1 MQSAI
6 SVKTRNANRQR
17 VEGDFLLAS
26 SAPEEV
32 FTREDLTDEQRM
44 VGDTAREFFEREIAP
59 CSKELE
65 EYNPQLIRRL
75 MRRAGEIGF
84 LATEIPESDGGL
96 GLGIFPALLQVEQFA
111 RHMSFGMAIVT
122 HTGIGSLPIVFF
134 GDERQKRRYLPGI
147 MSGETVSA
155 FALTESHSGSDALS
169 SRVTATLDD
178 SGRHYLLNGEKMW
191 VTNGGIADLFIV
203 FAKVDGLHFTAF
215 LVERGWPGVNLGAEE
230 SKMGMRGSSSRPL
243 LLDNVAVPVE
253 NVLGEVGA
261 GHKVAFGTL
270 NVCRTKLGA
279 GLVGASKEIL
289 ALSTAYSQERKAFG
303 KRIGEFEL
311 IREKLARMAAR
322 IYAAE
327 SVVYRTAGLLAENLT
342 RHSANGSDGI
352 GFAAES
358 SIVKVFTSETLDFVA
373 DEGVQ
378 IHGSNGY
385 SSAYAVER
393 FYRDARINRIFEGT
407 NEIHRLLIP
416 ERLLKLVQ
424 SGDLPLQKAVADAQS
439 AIRADRRLRDSQI
452 DPLAVER
459 QFCERSR
466 AFALTLLGAAV
477 ESFGKEIRSQ
487 QMLLA
492 SISDIA
498 IETFAIDSVLLRT
511 RKAME
516 RRSRTDGA
524 SSDKARISA
533 AKLFAQE
540 AFDRARMAALNAT
553 GIIASADS
561 NPVLETAVY
570 RLTTTPLADCAKLCN
585 SISAEVIASG
595 GYPFLNYSGMHLD
608 EKVDCS
614 RRETF
619 SLILDALIAKPEI
632 R

>member
-6 SVKTRNANRQR
+6 SVKTRIATRPR
-17 VEGDFLLAS
+17 VEGDFLLAP

-44 VGDTAREFFEREIAP
+44 VGNTAREFFEREVAP
-59 CSKELE
+59 CGDKLE
-65 EYNPQLIRRL
+65 EHRPELIRSL
-75 MRRAGEIGF
+75 LSRAADLGF

-147 MSGETVSA
+147 MSGEIVSA
-155 FALTESHSGSDALS
+155 FALTEAHSGSDALA
-169 SRVTATLDD
+169 SRATATLDG

-191 VTNGGIADLFIV
+191 VTNAGIADLFIV

-215 LVERGWPGVNLGAEE
+215 LVERDREGVGLGAEE
-230 SKMGMRGSSSRPL
+230 SKMGMRGSSTRPL

-279 GLVGASKEIL
+279 GLIGASKEIL
-289 ALSTAYSQERKAFG
+289 ALSAAYSQERKAFG
-303 KRIGEFEL
+303 KRIAEFEL
-311 IREKLARMAAR
+311 IREKLARMTAR

-327 SVVYRTAGLLAENLT
+327 SIIYRTAGLLAENLT
-342 RHSANGSDGI
+342 RLSANGSDGI

-358 SIVKVFTSETLDFVA
+358 SMVKVFTSETLGFVA

-393 FYRDARINRIFEGT
+393 FYRDARVNRIFEGT

-416 ERLLKLVQ
+416 ERLLKLAQ
-424 SGDLPLQKAVADAQS
+424 SGDLPLQKTVTDAQS
-439 AIRADRRLRDSQI
+439 AIRADRRWRVSQI
-452 DPLAVER
+452 DPLAVEH
-459 QFCERSR
+459 QLCERSR
-466 AFALTLLGAAV
+466 ALTLTLLGAAV
-477 ESFGKEIRSQ
+477 EAFGKEIRSR

-492 SISDIA
+492 AMSDIA
-498 IETFAIDSVLLRT
+498 IEAFAIDSVLLRT
-511 RKAME
+511 QKAME

-524 SSDKARISA
+524 SSDEIRINA
-533 AKLFAQE
+533 AKLFVGE
-540 AFDRARMAALNAT
+540 AFDRASQAALRAA
-553 GIIASADS
+553 GIIISAQPD
-561 NPVLETAVY
+561 PVLETAVY
-570 RLTTTPLADCAKLCN
+570 RLATTPMTDCANLCK
-585 SISAEVIASG
+585 SVSSGVSASG
-595 GYPFLNYSGMHLD
+595 GYPF
-608 EKVDCS
+608 
-614 RRETF
+614 
-619 SLILDALIAKPEI
+619 
-632 R
+632 

>member
-6 SVKTRNANRQR
+6 SVKTRTATRPR

-44 VGDTAREFFEREIAP
+44 VGNTAREFFEREVAP
-59 CSKELE
+59 RSNELE
-65 EYNPQLIRRL
+65 EFDPRLIRNL
-75 MRRAGEIGF
+75 MGRAAEIGF

-134 GDERQKRRYLPGI
+134 GDERQKRRYLPAI
-147 MSGETVSA
+147 MSGEMVSA
-155 FALTESHSGSDALS
+155 FALTEAHSGSDALA
-169 SRVTATLDD
+169 SRTTATLDG
-178 SGRHYLLNGEKMW
+178 SSRHYLLNGEKMW

-203 FAKVDGLHFTAF
+203 FARVDGLHFTAF
-215 LVERGWPGVNLGAEE
+215 LVERGWPGVSLDAEE
-230 SKMGMRGSSSRPL
+230 SKMGMRGSSTRPL

-289 ALSTAYSQERKAFG
+289 ALSAAYSRERKAFG
-303 KRIGEFEL
+303 KRIAEFEL
-311 IREKLARMAAR
+311 IREKLARMTAR

-327 SVVYRTAGLLAENLT
+327 SLVYRTAGLLAENLT
-342 RHSANGSDGI
+342 RLSANGAGGI
-352 GFAAES
+352 GFATES

-385 SSAYAVER
+385 SSHYAVER

-416 ERLLKLVQ
+416 ERLLKLAQ
-424 SGDLPLQKAVADAQS
+424 SGDLPLQKAAADAPS
-439 AIRADRRLRDSQI
+439 TIESDRRWRANQVDL
-452 DPLAVER
+452 LAVEH
-459 QFCERSR
+459 QLCERSR
-466 AFALTLLGAAV
+466 ALAVTLLGAAV
-477 ESFGKEIRSQ
+477 ESFGKEIRSR

-492 SISDIA
+492 AISDVA
-498 IETFAIDSVLLRT
+498 IEAFAIDSVLLRT
-511 RKAME
+511 EKAMG
-516 RRSRTDGA
+516 RRSWTDGS
-524 SSDKARISA
+524 SSDEIRINA
-533 AKLFAQE
+533 AKLFVRE
-540 AFDRARMAALNAT
+540 AFDRASQSALRAA
-553 GIIASADS
+553 GMIASAQPNS
-561 NPVLETAVY
+561 ALETAVY
-570 RLTTTPLADCAKLCN
+570 RLATAPMTDCASLCN
-585 SISAEVIASG
+585 SVSSAVSASG
-595 GYPFLNYSGMHLD
+595 GYPF
-608 EKVDCS
+608 
-614 RRETF
+614 
-619 SLILDALIAKPEI
+619 
-632 R
+632 